1 MFSKN
6 ELKLA
11 YGLIIYFLF
20 VGVLC
25 YAAFPPKS
33 PQEPIRLKF
42 EVATGNVIF
51 EHKKHLD
58 VNGYGLS
65 CGDCHHTLSEDE
77 YDEAGSC
84 SECGATTGSS
94 HIIRLRVIYRPRIPT
109 VVNRVLP
116 NPVVAVVER
125 LHTGGSLCFPGGR
138 SPKMP
143 SVPCS
148 RRVNLP

>member
-11 YGLIIYFLF
+11 YGLIIYFLL

-25 YAAFPPKS
+25 YAAFPPES

-58 VNGYGLS
+58 VNGYGLA
-65 CGDCHHTLSEDE
+65 CGDCHHTLEEDE

-84 SECGATTGSS
+84 SECHELDEGDEEVPKRSDALHQQCTGC
-94 HIIRLRVIYRPRIPT
+94 HEGFDAGPLFVDKDCDACH
-109 VVNRVLP
+109 VQ
-116 NPVVAVVER
+116 
-125 LHTGGSLCFPGGR
+125 
-138 SPKMP
+138 
-143 SVPCS
+143 
-148 RRVNLP
+148 